1 MRASESVLNIQDQ
14 THKEIVM
21 NYEMQGKKAIVTG
34 AASGIGLAIAETLAR
49 SGADVAIWDI
59 NPQLDNAVAR
69 VAALGVKCIGLKV
82 DVSDAAAVAAA
93 TAETVKQLGGLDL
106 AVNNA
111 GIGGPSASSADY
123 PLDGWDKVI
132 AINLNGVYYCQREQ
146 LRYMRE
152 HGGGSIVNMASI
164 LGQVAFAG
172 APAYVAA
179 KHGVVGLT
187 KCAAV
192 EHAQDNIRINSV
204 GPAFVHTSMV
214 DGGLP
219 AEVVTALE
227 SKHAVGRLGQPQEI
241 ADLVAWL
248 LSDAASFVTGA
259 YYAADGGY
267 LAV

>member
-1 MRASESVLNIQDQ
+1 
-14 THKEIVM
+14 M

-111 GIGGPSASSADY
+111 GIGGPSATSADY

-192 EHAQDNIRINSV
+192 EHAPDNIRINSV
-204 GPAFVHTSMV
+204 GPAFVHTPMV

-219 AEVVTALE
+219 AEVVKALE

>member
-1 MRASESVLNIQDQ
+1 
-14 THKEIVM
+14 M
-21 NYEMQGKKAIVTG
+21 NYQLQGKKAIVTG
-34 AASGIGLAIAETLAR
+34 GASGIGLAVAETLAR
-49 SGADVAIWDI
+49 SGAAVAIWDV
-59 NPQLDNAVAR
+59 NPKLQQAVAQ
-69 VAALGVKCIGLKV
+69 VAALGVHCIGLNV
-82 DVSDAAAVAAA
+82 DVSDAAAVTAA
-93 TAETVKQLGGLDL
+93 TAQTIQQLGGLDL

-111 GIGGPSASSADY
+111 GIGGPSGVSADY

-132 AINLNGVYYCQREQ
+132 AINLTGVFLCQREQ

-192 EHAQDNIRINSV
+192 EHAADKIRINSV
-204 GPAFVHTSMV
+204 GPAFIHTPMV
-214 DGGLP
+214 DDGLP
-219 AEVVTALE
+219 ADIMPVLE
-227 SKHAVGRLGQPQEI
+227 SRHALGRMGQPQEV

-259 YYAADGGY
+259 YYAVDGGY

>member
-1 MRASESVLNIQDQ
+1 
-14 THKEIVM
+14 M
-21 NYEMQGKKAIVTG
+21 NYQLQGKKAIVTG
-34 AASGIGLAIAETLAR
+34 GASGIGLAVAETLAR
-49 SGADVAIWDI
+49 SGAAVAIWDV
-59 NPQLDNAVAR
+59 NPKLQQAVAQ
-69 VAALGVKCIGLKV
+69 VAALGVHCIGLNV
-82 DVSDAAAVAAA
+82 DVSDAAAVTAA
-93 TAETVKQLGGLDL
+93 TAQTIQQLGGLDL

-111 GIGGPSASSADY
+111 GIGGPSGVSADY

-132 AINLNGVYYCQREQ
+132 AINLTGVFLCQREQ

-192 EHAQDNIRINSV
+192 EHAADKIRINSV
-204 GPAFVHTSMV
+204 GPAFIHTPMV
-214 DGGLP
+214 DDGLP
-219 AEVVTALE
+219 AEMIPVLE
-227 SKHAVGRLGQPQEI
+227 SRHALGRMGQPQEV

-248 LSDAASFVTGA
+248 LSDASSFVTGA
-259 YYAADGGY
+259 YYAVDGGY

>member
-1 MRASESVLNIQDQ
+1 
-14 THKEIVM
+14 M

-34 AASGIGLAIAETLAR
+34 GASGIGLAVAETLAR
-49 SGADVAIWDI
+49 SGAAVAIWDV
-59 NPQLDNAVAR
+59 NPKLQQAVAQ
-69 VAALGVKCIGLKV
+69 VAALGVQCIGLNV

-93 TAETVKQLGGLDL
+93 TTETIQTLGGLDL

-111 GIGGPSASSADY
+111 GIGGPSGVSADY

-132 AINLNGVYYCQREQ
+132 AINLTGVFLCQREQ

-192 EHAQDNIRINSV
+192 EHAADKIRINSV
-204 GPAFVHTSMV
+204 GPAFIHTPMV
-214 DGGLP
+214 DDGLP
-219 AEVVTALE
+219 ADIMPVLE
-227 SKHAVGRLGQPQEI
+227 SRHALGRLGQPQEV

-248 LSDAASFVTGA
+248 LSDAASFVTGN
-259 YYAADGGY
+259 YYAVDGGY